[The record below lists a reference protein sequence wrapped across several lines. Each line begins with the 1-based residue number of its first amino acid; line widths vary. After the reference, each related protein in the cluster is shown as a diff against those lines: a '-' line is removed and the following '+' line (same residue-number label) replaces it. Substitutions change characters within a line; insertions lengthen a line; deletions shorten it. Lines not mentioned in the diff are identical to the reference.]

1 MIKVHKLKTN
11 PYFLLLSHKIE
22 FADKKKIIDEVYRI
36 IRWFDEVLKTT
47 IKSDDIVYGEQYTV
61 NKYLLIVV
69 NPALADIIE
78 ELAYTKIL
86 ATSFFVDSENNI
98 FVDIVYFGLEED

>member
-1 MIKVHKLKTN
+1 MSCYETENSIKNNGITSDQIINLGLFFKKELDIDLTLDALMIKVHKLKTN

-47 IKSDDIVYGEQYTV
+47 IKSDDIVYGEQY
-61 NKYLLIVV
+61 
-69 NPALADIIE
+69 
-78 ELAYTKIL
+78 
-86 ATSFFVDSENNI
+86 
-98 FVDIVYFGLEED
+98 